1 MSDFLNEVMQ
11 TLYNLPE
18 NEVAEL
24 LYKKSDD
31 GTLTTEFREDA
42 KEVWLQKNA
51 EHIQNLQKNYKPVD
65 TTELWNKAAQ
75 ETKAKEWTK
84 IEKKI
89 RLEFPTV
96 DPEGKLK
103 GEELFTAIKAEQLK
117 QAQYDPE
124 KVKTTSEY
132 RALEELARQQ
142 LEEKELEV
150 AKRIQEIESNFQKQ
164 KQWGEM
170 SKAIRAEFMGMGPV
184 LPSDVNKAARQVDDF
199 VNSKFQEYEY
209 QRQDDGRVLIMK
221 GGVRVNNAHGNAM
234 YLSDLVKSIGD
245 QYYDFVKQPP
255 AGNAGNENST
265 TTVRI
270 RFKDEDDFLRQLDA
284 EKDPTKQA
292 ALGAAWELQQQ
303 GS

>member
-1 MSDFLNEVMQ
+1 MSELLNVLLQ
-11 TLYNLPE
+11 TAYNLPE
-18 NEVAEL
+18 SEVAG
-24 LYKKSDD
+24 LYKTDDD
-31 GTLTTEFREDA
+31 GNVTTEFADNA
-42 KEVWLQKNA
+42 KEMLLRIDAERVAKLSQK
-51 EHIQNLQKNYKPVD
+51 VD

-75 ETKAKEWTK
+75 ETEAKVRTK
-84 IEKKI
+84 IEKQI

-103 GEELFTAIKAEQLK
+103 GDELFKAVKAEQLK

-150 AKRIQEIESNFQKQ
+150 AKRIQDIESNFQKQ
-164 KQWGEM
+164 QQWGEM

-199 VNSKFQEYEY
+199 VNSKFQEYEF

-234 YLSDLVKSIGD
+234 YLSDLVKSIGE
-245 QYYDFVKQPP
+245 QYYDFLKQPP
-255 AGNAGNENST
+255 AGNAGNENDQRA
-265 TTVRI
+265 VRI
-270 RFKDEDDFLRQLDA
+270 RFNNEDDFLRQLDA

>member
-1 MSDFLNEVMQ
+1 M
-11 TLYNLPE
+11 
-18 NEVAEL
+18 
-24 LYKKSDD
+24 
-31 GTLTTEFREDA
+31 
-42 KEVWLQKNA
+42 
-51 EHIQNLQKNYKPVD
+51 
-65 TTELWNKAAQ
+65 
-75 ETKAKEWTK
+75 
-84 IEKKI
+84 
-89 RLEFPTV
+89 
-96 DPEGKLK
+96 
-103 GEELFTAIKAEQLK
+103 EQLAK
-117 QAQYDPE
+117 
-124 KVKTTSEY
+124 
-132 RALEELARQQ
+132 QQ
-142 LEEKELEV
+142 LEEKDLEV

-164 KQWGEM
+164 QQWGEM

-234 YLSDLVKSIGD
+234 YLSDLVKSIGE

-255 AGNAGNENST
+255 AGNAGNENDQRA
-265 TTVRI
+265 VRI
-270 RFKDEDDFLRQLDA
+270 RFNNEDDFLRQLDA

>member
-1 MSDFLNEVMQ
+1 MSELLNVLLQ
-11 TLYNLPE
+11 TAYNLPE
-18 NEVAEL
+18 SEVAA
-24 LYKKSDD
+24 LYKADED
-31 GTLTTEFREDA
+31 GNATTEFADNA
-42 KEVWLQKNA
+42 KEMLLRIDAERVAKLSQK
-51 EHIQNLQKNYKPVD
+51 VD

-75 ETKAKEWTK
+75 ETEAKVRAK
-84 IEKKI
+84 IEKQI

-103 GEELFTAIKAEQLK
+103 GDELFKAVKAEQLK

-124 KVKTTSEY
+124 KVKTTQEY
-132 RALEELARQQ
+132 RALEELAKQQ
-142 LEEKELEV
+142 LEEKDLEV
-150 AKRIQEIESNFQKQ
+150 AKRIQDIESNFQKQ
-164 KQWGEM
+164 QQWGEM

-199 VNSKFQEYEY
+199 VNSKFNGYEY
-209 QRQDDGRVLIMK
+209 QKQDDGRVLIMK
-221 GGVRVNNAHGNAM
+221 AGVRVNNAHGNAM
-234 YLSDLVKSIGD
+234 YLSDLVKSIGE

-255 AGNAGNENST
+255 AGNAGNENDQRV
-265 TTVRI
+265 VRI